1 MNFEE
6 WLRSNPHHKY
16 LEKTIKR
23 YIKALE
29 KAGEWLGIDFPKGL
43 LEISGYEEFIS
54 ETNRMK
60 SLSNYSEVNQSHGHG
75 DLSAAI
81 SLFAQ
86 FLGES
91 NEEPQDTRRDQLIDV
106 VEREFIGPDPID
118 WEGMTQSNGEE
129 IIKTDP
135 PHIRYLA
142 GILYP
147 RESREEIVED
157 REGEDIPQDTE
168 SEDYEPV
175 PVKRSGSGSEFLENA
190 EELINRSNAYRQSAI
205 SLTVAVKHGDTVH
218 VYVSAGVYATITAK
232 DPTTGKEYRYWPR
245 TALEWDNG
253 GNELVLPGEE
263 NGIIKIPVNST
274 GLQFDITRRYSIGD
288 NTIFTFTLEN
298 TKGGSGSSVKDDDCF
313 FQTKFCIYSELGFS
327 ALSDGQRITK
337 DDDYISNQLLYRNI
351 HNYAIGHGTAADW
364 DDGDPVKWIST
375 ATFPKYDIKPIVPST
390 IEGVSLEMLKMSP
403 DPYGNFV
410 ETLEELREMCRKYR
424 LWINGLREEKLG
436 LTSEYELTAARH
448 IANCETCLS
457 RMEEGVKLLEENET
471 VRTAF
476 QYMNLAMLMQQLH
489 YNLPLQRWVDTDV
502 LENAVELPDVM
513 NPETWY
519 GDKTRYGK
527 WRPFQL
533 AFVLMNLRSMYY
545 RDCKEREIVDL
556 IWFPT
561 GGGKTEAYLGL
572 SAYTIFVRRLMNKDD
587 KGTAILMRYTLRLL
601 TAQQYERASAMICA
615 CDLIRRQHEDLFGE
629 NRITIGLWVG
639 GTTTP
644 NSIKEALKA
653 YEKLYN
659 GDANNPFVIL
669 KCPWCGAQMGPVH
682 KALVPGYR
690 KYKKSSKSFDF
701 SFRCSNKRCDFSS
714 VDLPL
719 YVVDESIYERTP
731 TLLLGTVDKF
741 AMLPFRPEAQS
752 LFGFEN
758 GIKTTSPDLIIQD
771 ELHLISGPLGSM
783 VGHYETLI
791 NELCTV
797 RTPAGD
803 IRPKIIASTA
813 TISRAKEQCH
823 ALYGCDRDDV
833 FRFPP
838 SGLDAGNSFFAKEDK
853 TQNGRRYVGILATGS
868 SSDATTAIRL
878 FASLLY
884 GAKALKV
891 EKESDRDPY
900 WTNMGYYNSIRELG
914 QAATWIRADIDQQLD
929 VMYKRRY
936 DDKRY
941 PSRDEYR
948 NSRRYIWRDEELTS
962 RISGSE
968 VTASLANLGIK
979 YPAQVDEA
987 GKVKEYPI
995 DICLATNMIS
1005 VGLDVSRLG
1014 LMTVAGQPKTTSEY
1028 IQATSRVGRNA
1039 KDAPGLV
1046 FVLYRPGRPRDKSHY
1061 EHFRSYHSRVYCNVE
1076 PTSVTPFSAPV
1087 RERALHA
1094 IMIGMMR
1101 LENDN
1106 VYNEDPPKVPDKE
1119 LFDRVCNIIENRVDE
1134 IDSDEL
1140 DATRDQ
1146 MEYFLECWQDWNP
1159 RKWEPKLNPDWSY
1172 ADPLPLMYTAGS
1184 QPNAAWGEQ
1193 GKETPTSMRSVDAS
1207 CEAEVLANRY
1217 TAKEG

>member
-1 MNFEE
+1 MLFED
-6 WLRSNPHHKY
+6 WLRNNPSFHY
-16 LEKTIKR
+16 MDNTIKR
-23 YIKALE
+23 YINALE
-29 KAGEWLGIDFPKGL
+29 KAGEWLGIDMPKTL
-43 LEISGYEEFIS
+43 LEIETHDAFIS
-54 ETNRMK
+54 ETERLRD
-60 SLSNYSEVNQSHGHG
+60 LSNFAEVNQNHGHG
-75 DLSAAI
+75 DLSAAMR
-81 SLFAQ
+81 LYAQ
-86 FLGES
+86 FL
-91 NEEPQDTRRDQLIDV
+91 EEDNRIDKDTRRDQLIEI

-118 WEGMTQSNGEE
+118 WEGMTQKNGEE
-129 IIKTDP
+129 IIRIDP
-135 PHIRYLA
+135 PRIRYLA
-142 GILYP
+142 GILFP
-147 RESREEIVED
+147 REVREETVESN
-157 REGEDIPQDTE
+157 ESEEIPSDSE
-168 SEDYEPV
+168 SEDFEPV
-175 PVKRSGSGSEFLENA
+175 PVKRNGSGTEFLENA

-205 SLTVAVKHGDTVH
+205 SLTAAVKRGDSLH
-218 VYVSAGVYATITAK
+218 VDVSAGVYTTITEK
-232 DPTTGKEYRYWPR
+232 DPDTGKEHRYWPR
-245 TALEWDNG
+245 TALEWN
-253 GNELVLPGEE
+253 NEE
-263 NGIIKIPVNST
+263 NALILPDHNSGIVKVPVNNT
-274 GLQFDITRRYSIGD
+274 GLQFDITYRYSVGETDIY
-288 NTIFTFTLEN
+288 TFTLEN
-298 TKGGSGSSVKDDDCF
+298 TKNSNGDSVKDDDCF
-313 FQTKFCIYSELGFS
+313 FQTKFCLRSDLGFS
-327 ALSDGQRITK
+327 ALVDGQRITK
-337 DDDYISNQLLYRNI
+337 DEDYASNQLLYRNT

-364 DDGDPVKWIST
+364 DDGDQVKWVST
-375 ATFPKYDIKPIVPST
+375 STFPKYDIKPIVPSS
-390 IEGVSLEMLKMSP
+390 IDGVSLEMLKMSP
-403 DPYGNFV
+403 LGNF
-410 ETLEELREMCRKYR
+410 EDTLEELREMCNKYH
-424 LWINGLREEKLG
+424 LWINGLRTQKSALDPK
-436 LTSEYELTAARH
+436 YEQTAARH
-448 IANCETCLS
+448 IANCEICLS
-457 RMEEGVKLLEENET
+457 RMEDGVNLLTESET

-489 YNLPLQRWVDTDV
+489 YNLPLRHWTDDGK
-502 LENAVELPDVM
+502 LEEPIILPEVQ
-513 NPETWY
+513 NQETWY

-545 RDCKEREIVDL
+545 RDCKERGIVDL

-587 KGTAILMRYTLRLL
+587 NGTAILMRYTLRLL

-615 CDLIRRQHEDLFGE
+615 CDFIRRKHPDLFGE

-644 NSIKEALKA
+644 NSIKDALKA
-653 YEKLYN
+653 YDMLYN
-659 GDANNPFVIL
+659 GGTNNPFIIL

-682 KALVPGYR
+682 KNLVPGYR
-690 KYKKSSKSFDF
+690 KFKDSAKSFNF
-701 SFRCSNKRCDFSS
+701 SFRCSNVACDYSS
-714 VDLPL
+714 EDLPL
-719 YVVDESIYERTP
+719 FVIDESIYKKTP

-741 AMLPFRPEAQS
+741 AMLPFRPKAQS

-758 GIKTTSPDLIIQD
+758 GIKKTSPDLIIQD

-791 NELCTV
+791 NELCTT
-797 RTPAGD
+797 RTPAGE
-803 IRPKIIASTA
+803 IKPKIIASTA

-823 ALYGCDRDDV
+823 ALYGCNRNEV
-833 FRFPP
+833 FQFPP

-884 GAKALKV
+884 GAKAIKV
-891 EKESDRDPY
+891 KEEDDRDPY

-914 QAATWIRADIDQQLD
+914 QAATWIRADIEQQLD

-941 PSRDEYR
+941 PNKEEYR
-948 NSRRYIWRDEELTS
+948 KNRRYIWRDEELTS

-979 YPAQVDEA
+979 YPPVVDEN
-987 GKVKEYPI
+987 GKFKDSPI

-1039 KDAPGLV
+1039 KQAPGLV
-1046 FVLYRPGRPRDKSHY
+1046 FVLYRPGRSRDKSHY
-1061 EHFRSYHSRVYCNVE
+1061 EHFKSYHSRMYCNVE

-1087 RERALHA
+1087 RDRALHA

-1101 LENDN
+1101 LENDELFN
-1106 VYNEDPPKVPDKE
+1106 ADPPKLPDEE
-1119 LFDRVCNIIENRVDE
+1119 LFGRVCKIIENRVDK
-1134 IDSDEL
+1134 IDCDEL
-1140 DATRDQ
+1140 EATKKQ
-1146 MEYFLECWQDWNP
+1146 MKSFLENWQDWSP

-1184 QPNAAWGEQ
+1184 QRNVAWGKQ

-1207 CEAEVLANRY
+1207 CEAEVLSNRY
-1217 TAKEG
+1217 TVKES

>member
-1 MNFEE
+1 MNFEG
-6 WLRSNPHHKY
+6 WLRNYPNHAY
-16 LEKTIKR
+16 LDRTVKR

-29 KAGEWLGIDFPKGL
+29 KAGEWLQTDLPKSL
-43 LEISGYEEFIS
+43 LEIDEYGEFIA
-54 ETNRMK
+54 EANRIK
-60 SLSNYSEVNQSHGHG
+60 LLSNFDEVNQNHGHG
-75 DLSAAI
+75 DLSAAMR
-81 SLFAQ
+81 LYAQ
-86 FLGES
+86 FLKEAS
-91 NEEPQDTRRDQLIDV
+91 RKNQDTRRDQLIDI
-106 VEREFIGPDPID
+106 VEKEFIGPDPID

-147 RESREEIVED
+147 RESREEVVET
-157 REGEDIPQDTE
+157 REGEDIPPEAE

-175 PVKRSGSGSEFLENA
+175 PSKKEGSGTEFLENA

-205 SLTVAVKHGDTVH
+205 SLTVAIKRGDEVH
-218 VYVSAGVYATITAK
+218 VHVSAGVYSTITAK
-232 DPTTGKEYRYWPR
+232 DPLTEKEYRYWPR
-245 TALEWDNG
+245 TALEWEND
-253 GNELVLPGEE
+253 GNVLELPTDSS
-263 NGIIKIPVNST
+263 GIVKKPINDT
-274 GLQFDITRRYSIGD
+274 GLQFDITWRYSIGES
-288 NTIFTFTLEN
+288 NIYTFTLEN
-298 TKGGSGSSVKDDDCF
+298 TKDGSGASVKDDDCF
-313 FQTKFCIYSELGFS
+313 FQTRFCIYSELGFS
-327 ALSDGQRITK
+327 ALSDGQRISK
-337 DDDYISNQLLYRNI
+337 DEDYISNQLLYRNI

-364 DDGDPVKWIST
+364 DDGESVKWVST
-375 ATFPKYDIKPIVPST
+375 ATFPKYDIKPIVPSS

-403 DPYGNFV
+403 YGDFG
-410 ETLEELREMCRKYR
+410 ETIKELREMCARYR
-424 LWINGLREEKLG
+424 LWINGLREEKMTLAPG
-436 LTSEYELTAARH
+436 YEQTASRH
-448 IANCETCLS
+448 IENCETCLS
-457 RMEEGVKLLEENET
+457 RMEDGVKLLEDNET

-489 YNLPLQRWVDTDV
+489 YNLELQHWTDDGV
-502 LENAVELPDVM
+502 LEKSFDLPRVTDQG
-513 NPETWY
+513 TWPSE
-519 GDKTRYGK
+519 KARYGK

-545 RDCKEREIVDL
+545 RDCKERGIVDL

-615 CDLIRRQHEDLFGE
+615 CDLIRREHTDLFGL

-639 GTTTP
+639 ESTTP
-644 NSIKEALKA
+644 NSVKDALSA
-653 YEKLYN
+653 YDKLYN
-659 GDANNPFVIL
+659 GGTSNPFVIL
-669 KCPWCGAQMGPVH
+669 KCPWCGAQMGPVR
-682 KALVPGYR
+682 KAFVPGYR
-690 KYKKSSKSFDF
+690 KYKKSARSFDF
-701 SFRCSNKRCDFSS
+701 SFRCSNEKCDFSS
-714 VDLPL
+714 EDLPL
-719 YVVDESIYERTP
+719 YVVDESIYEKTP

-741 AMLPFRPEAQS
+741 AMLPFLPEAQS

-758 GIKTTSPDLIIQD
+758 GVKKTSPDLIIQD

-791 NELCTV
+791 SELCTTRV
-797 RTPAGD
+797 PSGE
-803 IRPKIIASTA
+803 IKPKIIASTA

-823 ALYGCDRDDV
+823 ALYGCAKNDV
-833 FRFPP
+833 FQFPP
-838 SGLDAGNSFFAKEDK
+838 SGLDAGNSFFAKEDRS
-853 TQNGRRYVGILATGS
+853 QNGRRYVGILATGS

-878 FASLLY
+878 FSSLLY
-884 GAKALKV
+884 GAKAIKV
-891 EKESDRDPY
+891 DKEADRDPY

-941 PSRDEYR
+941 PSKEEYR
-948 NSRRYIWRDEELTS
+948 KNRRYIWRDEELTS

-968 VTASLANLGIK
+968 VTASLANLGIR
-979 YPAQVDEA
+979 YPAVVDES

-1061 EHFRSYHSRVYCNVE
+1061 ECFKAYHSRVYCNVE

-1094 IMIGMMR
+1094 IMVGILR
-1101 LENDN
+1101 LESDSE
-1106 VYNEDPPKVPDKE
+1106 YNEDPPKVPDKIMFE
-1119 LFDRVCNIIENRVDE
+1119 RVRNIIESRIDE
-1134 IDSDEL
+1134 IDSEEL
-1140 DATRDQ
+1140 DAAKAR
-1146 MEYFLECWQDWNP
+1146 MEYCLECWQDWNP
-1159 RKWEPKLNPDWSY
+1159 RRWKPKWNPDGSF
-1172 ADPLPLMYTAGS
+1172 ADPLPLLYGAGS
-1184 QPNAAWGEQ
+1184 RPNAAWGDQ
-1193 GKETPTSMRSVDAS
+1193 GMETPTSMRSVDAS
-1207 CEAEVLANRY
+1207 CEAEVLPNRY
-1217 TAKEG
+1217 TATEG